1 MLTKYT
7 DINSEISNI
16 VQHYISDRYAINYK
30 ESKPT
35 KQDLTDGCTY
45 KQVLTRDVDGIEC
58 KAIIRLYETTE
69 DNDTKNN
76 TLLTIVDF
84 VGDTKWSEET
94 HWFTI
99 DSKYQSEVNT
109 NSKTYKCSTPSAYSN
124 AVDCETEDD
133 LAKLVRLIF
142 SK

>member
-7 DINSEISNI
+7 DVNSEISNI
-16 VQHYISDRYAINYK
+16 VQHYISDGYSINYK

-94 HWFTI
+94 HWFTV
-99 DSKYQSEVNT
+99 DSKYQSKVNT

-124 AVDCETEDD
+124 AVDCENEDD